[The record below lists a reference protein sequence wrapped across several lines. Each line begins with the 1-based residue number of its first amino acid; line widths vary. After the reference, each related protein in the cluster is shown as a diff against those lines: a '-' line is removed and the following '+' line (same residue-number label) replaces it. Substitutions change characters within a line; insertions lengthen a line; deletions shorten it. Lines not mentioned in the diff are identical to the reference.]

1 MKCLPA
7 APPVVVV
14 VALAAAVVLLL
25 SAAMQSFLY
34 IYYIYIYIICR
45 FDVDGCFGGRER
57 ESVLADV
64 YNT

>member
-34 IYYIYIYIICR
+34 IYIYIYIICR

-57 ESVLADV
+57 ERVLADV